1 MNRKDIRQPGQGY
14 RIKITQ
20 INDGDKNLST
30 ESIEVD
36 NISNGGFR
44 FTAGFDFELE
54 DRLRVVL
61 TFPNNADNDVLG
73 RICYSE
79 TVEKTD
85 TQITN
90 KAYGFSILEGFYE
103 ISG

>member
-20 INDGDKNLST
+20 INNDDKNLST

-44 FTAGFDFELE
+44 FTAGINFELE
-54 DRLRVVL
+54 DRVKVVL
-61 TFPNNADNDVLG
+61 TFPNNTDNDVLG

-79 TVEKTD
+79 IIEHSDAQPV
-85 TQITN
+85 N

-103 ISG
+103 LSS

>member
-1 MNRKDIRQPGQGY
+1 MNRKDIRQSGQGY

-20 INDGDKNLST
+20 INDSEKNLST

-44 FTAGFDFELE
+44 FTTGFDFELE
-54 DRLRVVL
+54 DRVKVVL
-61 TFPNNADNDVLG
+61 TFPDNTDSVVLG

-79 TVEKTD
+79 FVEQTD
-85 TQITN
+85 TQIAN

-103 ISG
+103 ISD

>member
-20 INDGDKNLST
+20 INEVETNLST

-44 FTAGFDFELE
+44 FIAGFDFELE
-54 DRLRVVL
+54 DRVKVIL
-61 TFPNNADNDVLG
+61 TFPDNTDNDVLG

-79 TVEKTD
+79 NVEQAD
-85 TQITN
+85 TQIAN

-103 ISG
+103 LSD

>member
-14 RIKITQ
+14 RIRVTQ
-20 INDGDKNLST
+20 INDADNKLSDD
-30 ESIEVD
+30 SIEVE

-54 DRLRVVL
+54 DRVKVIL
-61 TFPNNADNDVLG
+61 TFPDNTDNDVLG

-79 TVEKTD
+79 DLEQTD
-85 TQITN
+85 AQPTN
-90 KAYGFSILEGFYE
+90 RAYGFSILEGFYE
-103 ISG
+103 LSN